1 MPSNG
6 NFQSPSTGSGGALI
20 SYRPS
25 ETTPGA
31 AFMVGFSLSR
41 KLSNHIELAFGLQYA
56 FYTTKTKVGNSRQ
69 SNTTIRYSYYDINVS
84 QYYPNA
90 GSNDFVNR
98 FHVVEL
104 PVTISY
110 QPSLQLPLY
119 ISLGA
124 AYGRLVSTN
133 ALTFSNT
140 ANVYYPNNDNYVRN
154 MLPVSSSVQVAL
166 FSKKKI
172 SLRVGPSV
180 QYNLLKLRKENI
192 GGKPHLFF
200 AGIKTAVNF

>member
-1 MPSNG
+1 
-6 NFQSPSTGSGGALI
+6 
-20 SYRPS
+20 
-25 ETTPGA
+25 
-31 AFMVGFSLSR
+31 
-41 KLSNHIELAFGLQYA
+41 
-56 FYTTKTKVGNSRQ
+56 
-69 SNTTIRYSYYDINVS
+69 
-84 QYYPNA
+84 
-90 GSNDFVNR
+90 
-98 FHVVEL
+98 VVEL